1 MTIIEIIEWRE
12 VINEGLAT
20 LTDRECRF
28 LVMRF
33 EHGMTYKEIGIKE
46 LITAERVRQVIA
58 KALRKLHHPAR
69 VGCYGSG
76 WANRQISEIE
86 CFPFTLRGGQ

>member
-12 VINEGLAT
+12 VINGGLAK
-20 LTDRECRF
+20 LPDGEADF
-28 LVMRF
+28 LVLRF

-58 KALRKLHHPAR
+58 KALRKLRHHSR
-69 VGCYGSG
+69 VDAYSRE
-76 WANRQISEIE
+76 WFNRGEN
-86 CFPFTLRGGQ
+86 LW